1 MHLQDRRLHYQK
13 CAIFGQPCIYFCG
26 TSRQALFVWVTFMEK
41 VVVFE
46 YVQIYHFSFF
56 FIFMNSDKGVRR
68 YQLVVLL
75 KACS

>member
-56 FIFMNSDKGVRR
+56 LFSWIVIKELEDIN
-68 YQLVVLL
+68 
-75 KACS
+75 